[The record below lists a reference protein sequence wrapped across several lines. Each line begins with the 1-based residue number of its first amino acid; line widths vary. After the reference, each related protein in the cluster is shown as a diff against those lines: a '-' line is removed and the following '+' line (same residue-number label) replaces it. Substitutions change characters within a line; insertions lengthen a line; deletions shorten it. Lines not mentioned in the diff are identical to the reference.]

1 MMLIRGRLLMK
12 IKIIL
17 GDITKLDSD
26 VEAIVNAA
34 NESLLGGGGVDGAIH
49 EAAGEKLFQE
59 CLKLNGCEP
68 GEAKVTKAYNLK
80 QKYIIHTVG
89 PRYYSNDNPEKTLRS
104 CYENCLKIA
113 DKLGIKK
120 IAFPSIS
127 TGVFAYPL
135 DEASEIAI
143 DVFNKYKSKNIEC
156 VIICAFDKRTYN
168 AYMDA
173 LSNY

>member
-1 MMLIRGRLLMK
+1 MYMK
-12 IKIIL
+12 IEIIL

-49 EAAGEKLFQE
+49 FAAGPELLEE
-59 CLKLNGCEP
+59 CKTLGGCQP

-89 PRYYSNDNPEKTLRS
+89 PRYYYNSNPAKTLRT

-113 DKLGIKK
+113 DELKVKK

-127 TGVFAYPL
+127 TGVFGYPVN
-135 DEASEIAI
+135 EAAEIAI
-143 DVFNKYKSKNIEC
+143 DVFKNYQPKNIEC
-156 VIICAFDKRTYN
+156 VIMCAFDQGTYN
-168 AYMDA
+168 AYKKHI
-173 LSNY
+173 